1 MSELA
6 LGEIAPGDY
15 TMQLGYEALKAVRVA
30 AENTTTACRAIH
42 LDTATMP
49 EGGRHVQANE
59 PVFAR

>member
-30 AENTTTACRAIH
+30 AEKVTFSLTHQQFLTDSSADARDPTTS
-42 LDTATMP
+42 
-49 EGGRHVQANE
+49 
-59 PVFAR
+59 